1 MMQLGNLKEVFLH
14 VSPLIEIEN
23 TIIYEI
29 KYLQSKLEIMSITF
43 IIILLEHG
51 RNVIKQIK
59 YMKNILSTL
68 DSYQHIVASM
78 VPSYI

>member
-1 MMQLGNLKEVFLH
+1 MMQLGNLKEIFLH
-14 VSPLIEIEN
+14 VSPLIETEN

-59 YMKNILSTL
+59 YIYEEYTFYIRQLSTY
-68 DSYQHIVASM
+68 SS
-78 VPSYI
+78 

>member
-1 MMQLGNLKEVFLH
+1 MMQLGNLKEIFLH

-59 YMKNILSTL
+59 YIYEEYTFYIRQLSTY
-68 DSYQHIVASM
+68 SS
-78 VPSYI
+78 

>member
-1 MMQLGNLKEVFLH
+1 MMQLGNLKEIFLH

-23 TIIYEI
+23 TIMYEI

-59 YMKNILSTL
+59 YIYEEYTFYIRQLSTY
-68 DSYQHIVASM
+68 SS
-78 VPSYI
+78 

>member
-1 MMQLGNLKEVFLH
+1 MMQLGNLKEIFLN

-23 TIIYEI
+23 TITYRI

-43 IIILLEHG
+43 IIILSEHG

-59 YMKNILSTL
+59 YIYEEYTLYIRQLST
-68 DSYQHIVASM
+68 
-78 VPSYI
+78 

>member
-23 TIIYEI
+23 TIYEI

-59 YMKNILSTL
+59 YIYEEYTFYIRQLSTYG
-68 DSYQHIVASM
+68 S
-78 VPSYI
+78 

>member
-1 MMQLGNLKEVFLH
+1 MMQLGNLKEIFLH

-59 YMKNILSTL
+59 YVYEEYTFYIRQLSTYG
-68 DSYQHIVASM
+68 S
-78 VPSYI
+78 

>member
-59 YMKNILSTL
+59 YIYEEYTLYIRQLST
-68 DSYQHIVASM
+68 
-78 VPSYI
+78 

>member
-1 MMQLGNLKEVFLH
+1 MMQLGNLKEIFLN

-23 TIIYEI
+23 TITYRI

-43 IIILLEHG
+43 IVILLEHG

-59 YMKNILSTL
+59 YIYEEYTLYIRQLST
-68 DSYQHIVASM
+68 
-78 VPSYI
+78 

>member
-1 MMQLGNLKEVFLH
+1 MMQLGNLKEIFLN

-23 TIIYEI
+23 TITYRI

-43 IIILLEHG
+43 IIIILLEHG

-59 YMKNILSTL
+59 YIYEEYTLYIRQLST
-68 DSYQHIVASM
+68 
-78 VPSYI
+78 

>member
-1 MMQLGNLKEVFLH
+1 MMQLGNLKEIFLH

-59 YMKNILSTL
+59 YIYEEYTFYIRQLSTY
-68 DSYQHIVASM
+68 SR
-78 VPSYI
+78 

>member
-1 MMQLGNLKEVFLH
+1 MMQLGNLKEIFLN

-23 TIIYEI
+23 TITYRI

-59 YMKNILSTL
+59 YIYEEYTFYIRQLSTYG
-68 DSYQHIVASM
+68 S
-78 VPSYI
+78 

>member
-59 YMKNILSTL
+59 YIYEEYTFYIRQLSTY
-68 DSYQHIVASM
+68 SR
-78 VPSYI
+78 

>member
-1 MMQLGNLKEVFLH
+1 MMQLGNLKEIFLN

-23 TIIYEI
+23 TITYRI

-59 YMKNILSTL
+59 YIYEEYTFYIRQLSTY
-68 DSYQHIVASM
+68 SR
-78 VPSYI
+78 

>member
-1 MMQLGNLKEVFLH
+1 MMQLGNLKEIFLN
-14 VSPLIEIEN
+14 VSPLIETEN
-23 TIIYEI
+23 AITYRI

-59 YMKNILSTL
+59 YIYEEYTLYIRQLST
-68 DSYQHIVASM
+68 
-78 VPSYI
+78 

>member
-1 MMQLGNLKEVFLH
+1 MMQLGNLKEIFLN

-23 TIIYEI
+23 TIAYRI

-59 YMKNILSTL
+59 YIYEEYTLYIRQLST
-68 DSYQHIVASM
+68 
-78 VPSYI
+78 

>member
-1 MMQLGNLKEVFLH
+1 MMQLGNLKEIFLH

-29 KYLQSKLEIMSITF
+29 KYLQSKLEI

-59 YMKNILSTL
+59 YIYEEYTFYIRQLSTYG
-68 DSYQHIVASM
+68 S
-78 VPSYI
+78 

>member
-1 MMQLGNLKEVFLH
+1 MMQLGNLKEIFLN

-59 YMKNILSTL
+59 YIYEEYTLYIRQLST
-68 DSYQHIVASM
+68 
-78 VPSYI
+78 

>member
-1 MMQLGNLKEVFLH
+1 MMQLGNLKEIFLN

-23 TIIYEI
+23 TITYRI

-59 YMKNILSTL
+59 YIYEEYTLYIRQLST
-68 DSYQHIVASM
+68 
-78 VPSYI
+78 

>member
-1 MMQLGNLKEVFLH
+1 MMQLGNLKEIFLN

-23 TIIYEI
+23 TITYRI

-59 YMKNILSTL
+59 YIYEEYTLYIGQLST
-68 DSYQHIVASM
+68 
-78 VPSYI
+78 

>member
-59 YMKNILSTL
+59 YIYEEYTFYIRQLSTY
-68 DSYQHIVASM
+68 SS
-78 VPSYI
+78 